1 MFHLCSLVVMSEPPL
16 NFKSQQERIK
26 TRNSK
31 PNSFF
36 KKFFQTILEMPCV
49 PQKSKWEAAR
59 TIQLAHKLETNE
71 KPIKTERFPKKSS
84 LEGNEGNMGEIMG
97 NMTG

>member
-1 MFHLCSLVVMSEPPL
+1 
-16 NFKSQQERIK
+16 
-26 TRNSK
+26 
-31 PNSFF
+31 
-36 KKFFQTILEMPCV
+36 MPCI

-84 LEGNEGNMGEIMG
+84 FEGNEGNMGEIMG

>member
-1 MFHLCSLVVMSEPPL
+1 
-16 NFKSQQERIK
+16 
-26 TRNSK
+26 
-31 PNSFF
+31 
-36 KKFFQTILEMPCV
+36 MPCI

-84 LEGNEGNMGEIMG
+84 LEGNEGNMGEIRG
-97 NMTG
+97 NHYRKGILFCGISQAEKLF

>member
-1 MFHLCSLVVMSEPPL
+1 
-16 NFKSQQERIK
+16 
-26 TRNSK
+26 
-31 PNSFF
+31 
-36 KKFFQTILEMPCV
+36 MPCI

-84 LEGNEGNMGEIMG
+84 LVGNEGNMEEEKENIIGYENHYRKG
-97 NMTG
+97 PG

>member
-1 MFHLCSLVVMSEPPL
+1 LQLE
-16 NFKSQQERIK
+16 
-26 TRNSK
+26 T
-31 PNSFF
+31 
-36 KKFFQTILEMPCV
+36 KFALEEIIQRILEMPCI

-71 KPIKTERFPKKSS
+71 KPIKTKRFPKKSS
-84 LEGNEGNMGEIMG
+84 LEGNEGNMGEIRG

>member
-1 MFHLCSLVVMSEPPL
+1 
-16 NFKSQQERIK
+16 
-26 TRNSK
+26 
-31 PNSFF
+31 
-36 KKFFQTILEMPCV
+36 MPCI

-84 LEGNEGNMGEIMG
+84 LEGNEGNMGERG
-97 NMTG
+97 KNMKG